1 MYNLIIV
8 ACDRRATGGGGNGKK
23 VKAKA
28 WSQHNG
34 DCRGKRYRFDDPGG
48 DLLEDT
54 AYDSADIP
62 VLRAPQGDPTMFAD
76 DCACDCACPCMS

>member
-1 MYNLIIV
+1 MGMAGESAIDLM
-8 ACDRRATGGGGNGKK
+8 
-23 VKAKA
+23 
-28 WSQHNG
+28 
-34 DCRGKRYRFDDPGG
+34 DPGG